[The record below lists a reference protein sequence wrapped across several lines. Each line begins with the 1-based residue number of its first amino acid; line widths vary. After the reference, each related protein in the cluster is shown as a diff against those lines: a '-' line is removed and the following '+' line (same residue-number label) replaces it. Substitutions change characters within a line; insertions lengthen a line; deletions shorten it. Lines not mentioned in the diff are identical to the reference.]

1 MTHYLELRIKI
12 SQTDSKKYL
21 YGGFRLVGAGDQTIG
36 HVEIYSKH
44 FSTEKFDQNSIL
56 ICLFIDVCI
65 FLILTIG

>member
-1 MTHYLELRIKI
+1 MTHYLESKSRNLILRTICM
-12 SQTDSKKYL
+12 
-21 YGGFRLVGAGDQTIG
+21 GGFRLVGACDETIG